1 MQSCSLQRLAS
12 LTQDTWT
19 GKRLEQL
26 EIPTVTNQAGSSVRV
41 YGMANA
47 QSGWAGSYH
56 THTKALS
63 KEYELEAVN
72 QLSVSDTARITQIMQ
87 TPTLQAIAR
96 HNCFT
101 SS

>member
-1 MQSCSLQRLAS
+1 MEWQMHKVDGLA
-12 LTQDTWT
+12 LTT
-19 GKRLEQL
+19 
-26 EIPTVTNQAGSSVRV
+26 P
-41 YGMANA
+41 
-47 QSGWAGSYH
+47 
-56 THTKALS
+56 TKALS

-96 HNCFT
+96 HNFFT